1 MEENKITLTESLL
14 RQVIQEELKDYLIE
28 EGLMDDAKTKLK
40 RIFGASLP
48 LMLLFADA
56 RQSAKVLAQTRE
68 EISSDDMMQQFDQ
81 MVDKEQEKLKSFGLQ
96 EDGAQQIIAGV
107 VAGAR
112 QEKEK
117 ELEYNRDLS
126 EEEKESQILDHQMQQ
141 LSLLDNQENVKN
153 VLLAKFQKDMEQ
165 QGRTLMVKAQT
176 SSGGTGAPVPID
188 SIVVGL
194 GDQLQKELI
203 QSDKDITIK
212 KGDKLGFNPMDLR
225 SYWDN
230 LVVDN
235 GPMDKQLEKEFGGP
249 IFIRNSDYQF
259 AAGEEMNK
267 YVASQIKLENKVQ
280 NLKKRL
286 NEIRGLYV

>member
-1 MEENKITLTESLL
+1 METNKKIINESYL
-14 RQVIQEELKDYLIE
+14 RQIINKELEDYLVQ
-28 EGLMDDAKTKLK
+28 EGIKDSVKTKLK
-40 RIFGASLP
+40 SIFGASFP
-48 LMLLFADA
+48 LLFLFASA
-56 RQSAKVLAQTRE
+56 HENAKVLAQTRE
-68 EISSDDMMQQFDQ
+68 EIQNVDVMQEFDQ
-81 MVDKEQEKLKSFGLQ
+81 MISKEEQILKSFGLQ
-96 EDGAQQIIAGV
+96 EDGATQIIAGV
-107 VAGAR
+107 IAGAR

-117 ELEYNRDLS
+117 EFKYNLDLS
-126 EEEKESQILDHQMQQ
+126 DEEKEAQILDYQKQQ
-141 LSLLDNQENVKN
+141 LSLLNKKENVKDIL
-153 VLLAKFQKDMEQ
+153 VAKFQKDMEQ
-165 QGRTLMVKAQT
+165 QGRSLMVKAQAA
-176 SSGGTGAPVPID
+176 SGGTGAPVPID

-194 GDQLQKELI
+194 GDQIQKELI

-235 GPMDKQLEKEFGGP
+235 GLMDKELQKEFGGP

-259 AAGEEMNK
+259 AAGEEMSN
-267 YVASQIKLENKVQ
+267 YISSQIKLENKVS